1 MGWSKCLEYVC
12 LIGMHIGWIFVLVRK
27 LQREVFCMRLSLFG
41 LEITCILCEASIFV

>member
-27 LQREVFCMRLSLFG
+27 LQREVFLY
-41 LEITCILCEASIFV
+41 EAQPVWLRDNMHFV